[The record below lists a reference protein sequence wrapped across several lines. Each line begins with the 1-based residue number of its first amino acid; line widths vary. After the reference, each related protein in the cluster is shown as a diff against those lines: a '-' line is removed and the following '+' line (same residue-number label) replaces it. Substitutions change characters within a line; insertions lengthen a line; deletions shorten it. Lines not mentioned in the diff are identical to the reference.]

1 MIMTVARE
9 TAVFGGTKG
18 RGMFFI
24 MTCILFALMLS
35 QVNQPDLI
43 SSWRQYLSLSLSFFL

>member
-1 MIMTVARE
+1 MTVAGE

-24 MTCILFALMLS
+24 MTYIDFALMPG

-43 SSWRQYLSLSLSFFL
+43 SSWRQYLPLSPSFFL